1 MKQTILNNMI
11 ILTVIAVLVSAVFTT
26 TAVYTMFNNKLREE
40 LENSADFFMDLLDAG
55 YNLDELL
62 ESDAVAEYKTRIT
75 LIAENGE
82 VLFDNQADIRE
93 MENHLHREERFGKRL
108 QKAVLKA
115 IEDHELSAEKHFTMR
130 CAWTADRFCG
140 LQSQLK
146 ALSLLCTACLP

>member
-93 MENHLHREERFGKRL
+93 MENHLHREEVQEALTKGSS
-108 QKAVLKA
+108 Q
-115 IEDHELSAEKHFTMR
+115 S
-130 CAWTADRFCG
+130 DRRSRTR
-140 LQSQLK
+140 QQNI
-146 ALSLLCTACLP
+146 LLCGTPGQRTGSAVCSHN

>member
-62 ESDAVAEYKTRIT
+62 ESDAVAEYKPDNI
-75 LIAENGE
+75 IAEMEVLLTTRQIFRNGE
-82 VLFDNQADIRE
+82 SSPSGRGCGAY
-93 MENHLHREERFGKRL
+93 KR
-108 QKAVLKA
+108 QFSK
-115 IEDHELSAEKHFTMR
+115 R
-130 CAWTADRFCG
+130 
-140 LQSQLK
+140 
-146 ALSLLCTACLP
+146 